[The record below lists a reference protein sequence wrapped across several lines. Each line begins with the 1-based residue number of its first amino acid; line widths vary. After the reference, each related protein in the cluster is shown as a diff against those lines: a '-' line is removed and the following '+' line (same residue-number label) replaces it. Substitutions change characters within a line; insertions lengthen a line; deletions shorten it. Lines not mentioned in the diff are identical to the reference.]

1 MTSLSTAFP
10 ERILARA
17 IAFLSL
23 LLLLLSENKNGPFL
37 FARAAVRS
45 ETWPLGIYKN
55 QTIAFKNFNTDD
67 DSGTTNNEGVGEIMF
82 EASVT
87 SLTKGDL
94 ILGSANH
101 ASASDGTHTVGA
113 KILALQAQLDAITT
127 EVLGLTPPS
136 PPPAPGMF
144 FTAVALSD
152 DGGQV
157 TVDIG
162 ETAFNEAFQLCPL
175 VKYVRNGADH
185 AYYHRITDIPSNFD
199 AYSLF
204 TYTWKDT
211 NNVLGTDFDLFDTLD
226 DLRSSANKWQF
237 CNYNDPDV
245 GFPRDCGKETG
256 VANTWFSMPGDRFN
270 ARGLEG
276 GASFEM
282 WSGGGC
288 PGMVDP
294 IPSASWAQFVEEC
307 LEENGAK
314 FTGECTEWASTNN
327 YRTMPR
333 WDTSLVEDMS
343 STFTGKNAFNGD
355 ISKWNTEKVTK
366 MNEMFSS
373 ASAFNQNIGNWNT
386 SQVNDMHDM
395 FYSAS
400 AFNQGTGSWN
410 TTQVTDMSRM
420 FAQASVFNQD
430 IGGWN
435 TEKVKWM
442 DYMFNSASAFN
453 QDIGSWNTAQVAD
466 MRYMFRYASAFNQD
480 IGSWNT
486 TQVTDMEYMFYYAS
500 AFNQDISSW
509 TGSAATTAQTNMF
522 LDASAFQAKFACT
535 DAITGPANSCFER
548 LVNLETCSVLYE
560 AISPVL
566 PFLKAA
572 TVDFPADHSTFGSN
586 YAYYVYAE
594 ITTGSTFNSYED
606 VYLLGGTSHCGS
618 WFGGL
623 YHGRPFIGTQCN
635 WGSSTAVGV
644 DQTTATVA
652 LQANQT
658 YRIQWMYN
666 VAEGYRRAQIKVDG
680 VVVVDSTTA
689 YLNVDSSST
698 EEFLSIGSG
707 YHTQVGETLQGS
719 VKKVSV
725 HICGE
730 NI

>member
-256 VANTWFSMPGDRFN
+256 VWNTWFSMPGDRFN

-307 LEENGAK
+307 LAEKGAEV
-314 FTGECTEWASTNN
+314 TGECTEWASTNN

-373 ASAFNQNIGNWNT
+373 ASAFNQNIGKWNT
-386 SQVNDMHDM
+386 ERVTDMGYM
-395 FYSAS
+395 FLSAS
-400 AFNQGTGSWN
+400 AFNH
-410 TTQVTDMSRM
+410 
-420 FAQASVFNQD
+420 
-430 IGGWN
+430 
-435 TEKVKWM
+435 
-442 DYMFNSASAFN
+442 
-453 QDIGSWNTAQVAD
+453 DIGSWNTEK
-466 MRYMFRYASAFNQD
+466 
-480 IGSWNT
+480 
-486 TQVTDMEYMFYYAS
+486 VTNMEYMFRSAS
-500 AFNQDISSW
+500 AFDQDISSW
-509 TGSAATTAQTNMF
+509 TGTAATTAQSNMF
-522 LDASAFQAKFACT
+522 LGATAFEAKFACA
-535 DAITGPANSCFER
+535 DAVTGPASSCDTIKSTWLITAYSYLGEGECRQSDGSYPIKFSKGYYDLNPHTSGTNAEQALDRCKAKCFAFAWCLAAEVVLRDIWDTPECR
-548 LVNLETCSVLYE
+548 LITDWNAYVVE
-560 AISPVL
+560 
-566 PFLKAA
+566 
-572 TVDFPADHSTFGSN
+572 STN
-586 YAYYVYAE
+586 
-594 ITTGSTFNSYED
+594 TFQNNQW
-606 VYLLGGTSHCGS
+606 GGTQSIDGEN
-618 WFGGL
+618 
-623 YHGRPFIGTQCN
+623 YQTYCN
-635 WGSSTAVGV
+635 GGSSPC
-644 DQTTATVA
+644 
-652 LQANQT
+652 
-658 YRIQWMYN
+658 
-666 VAEGYRRAQIKVDG
+666 
-680 VVVVDSTTA
+680 
-689 YLNVDSSST
+689 SSSNV
-698 EEFLSIGSG
+698 FDGGKLNSRDG
-707 YHTQVGETLQGS
+707 YHCYI
-719 VKKVSV
+719 KA
-725 HICGE
+725 
-730 NI
+730 

>member
-1 MTSLSTAFP
+1 MTSLSTTSFP
-10 ERILARA
+10 ERILVRA
-17 IAFLSL
+17 IPLLSL
-23 LLLLLSENKNGPFL
+23 LLLLLTENNSPFL

-55 QTIAFKNFNTDD
+55 QTIAFKNFNTD

-256 VANTWFSMPGDRFN
+256 VADTWFSMPGDRYN

-294 IPSASWAQFVEEC
+294 IPSAS
-307 LEENGAK
+307 
-314 FTGECTEWASTNN
+314 
-327 YRTMPR
+327 
-333 WDTSLVEDMS
+333 
-343 STFTGKNAFNGD
+343 
-355 ISKWNTEKVTK
+355 
-366 MNEMFSS
+366 
-373 ASAFNQNIGNWNT
+373 
-386 SQVNDMHDM
+386 
-395 FYSAS
+395 
-400 AFNQGTGSWN
+400 
-410 TTQVTDMSRM
+410 
-420 FAQASVFNQD
+420 
-430 IGGWN
+430 
-435 TEKVKWM
+435 
-442 DYMFNSASAFN
+442 
-453 QDIGSWNTAQVAD
+453 
-466 MRYMFRYASAFNQD
+466 
-480 IGSWNT
+480 
-486 TQVTDMEYMFYYAS
+486 
-500 AFNQDISSW
+500 
-509 TGSAATTAQTNMF
+509 
-522 LDASAFQAKFACT
+522 
-535 DAITGPANSCFER
+535 
-548 LVNLETCSVLYE
+548 
-560 AISPVL
+560 
-566 PFLKAA
+566 
-572 TVDFPADHSTFGSN
+572 
-586 YAYYVYAE
+586 
-594 ITTGSTFNSYED
+594 
-606 VYLLGGTSHCGS
+606 
-618 WFGGL
+618 
-623 YHGRPFIGTQCN
+623 
-635 WGSSTAVGV
+635 
-644 DQTTATVA
+644 
-652 LQANQT
+652 
-658 YRIQWMYN
+658 
-666 VAEGYRRAQIKVDG
+666 
-680 VVVVDSTTA
+680 
-689 YLNVDSSST
+689 
-698 EEFLSIGSG
+698 
-707 YHTQVGETLQGS
+707 
-719 VKKVSV
+719 
-725 HICGE
+725 
-730 NI
+730 

>member
-23 LLLLLSENKNGPFL
+23 LLLLPSENNFCPFS

-256 VANTWFSMPGDRFN
+256 VADTWFSMPGDRFN

-294 IPSASWAQFVEEC
+294 IPSASWTQFVEEC
-307 LEENGAK
+307 LAERDAEG
-314 FTGECTEWASTNN
+314 TGECTEWASTNN
-327 YRTMPR
+327 YGTMPR

-386 SQVNDMHDM
+386 AQVNDMYDM
-395 FYSAS
+395 FY
-400 AFNQGTGSWN
+400 
-410 TTQVTDMSRM
+410 
-420 FAQASVFNQD
+420 
-430 IGGWN
+430 
-435 TEKVKWM
+435 
-442 DYMFNSASAFN
+442 SASAFN
-453 QDIGSWNTAQVAD
+453 QDIGSWNTEKVTSMKNMFHVA
-466 MRYMFRYASAFNQD
+466 SVFNQD
-480 IGSWNT
+480 IGEWNT
-486 TQVTDMEYMFYYAS
+486 AQVTDMRDMFYYAS
-500 AFNQDISSW
+500 AFNHDIGEWNTEKVTDMIGMFNSASAFNHDISSW

-730 NI
+730 NT